1 LPGPSRVALV
11 SVQGVALHGALRKLW
26 YPPGSG
32 IEQLA
37 LSRTGHSIIT
47 QVTGIWDT
55 RNPHPRVAAGYSS
68 TVIYHSNTYTL
79 TIVHNNCGNPIWLAS
94 TTVGGNRIWLASTTV
109 GGNRIW
115 LASTTVGGN
124 HIWLASTTIVV
135 TRTMC
140 TAL

>member
-1 LPGPSRVALV
+1 MGRCTGIFARGRNVGYLGALPGPSRVALV

-55 RNPHPRVAAGYSS
+55 RNPHPQVAAGYSS

-79 TIVHNNCGNPIWLAS
+79 TIVHNNCGNQNYVHSFVAVSFPGNPLWES
-94 TTVGGNRIWLASTTV
+94 TLGIPYNYP
-109 GGNRIW
+109 
-115 LASTTVGGN
+115 
-124 HIWLASTTIVV
+124 
-135 TRTMC
+135 
-140 TAL
+140 